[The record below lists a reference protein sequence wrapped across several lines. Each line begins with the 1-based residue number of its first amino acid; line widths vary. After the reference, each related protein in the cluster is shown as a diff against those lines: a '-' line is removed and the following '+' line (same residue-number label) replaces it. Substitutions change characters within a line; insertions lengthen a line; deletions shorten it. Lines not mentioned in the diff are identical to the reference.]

1 LIKLIRWTRAKMI
14 VESLFGLSLVLSS
27 PVTPVALA
35 RGTEMAMAPAP
46 LPDVSM
52 RKKETALLPL
62 VRRATEC
69 IVGKISSDPRYDGD
83 IRPSTI
89 NDLIIDSIPACAGPV
104 RAMIE
109 AHDRLYGSG
118 SGEAFL
124 LGPYLDVLPS
134 AIVKQVKVR
143 K

>member
-1 LIKLIRWTRAKMI
+1 MAPLD
-14 VESLFGLSLVLSS
+14 
-27 PVTPVALA
+27 LA
-35 RGTEMAMAPAP
+35 FAPAP
-46 LPDVSM
+46 MPGRVDAPERNRHCCRS
-52 RKKETALLPL
+52 

-69 IVGKISSDPRYDGD
+69 IVRRVSSDPRYDGD
-83 IRPSTI
+83 ARPAAI
-89 NDLIIDSIPACAGPV
+89 NDLIIDSIPACARPV
-104 RAMIE
+104 RAMIDT
-109 AHDRLYGSG
+109 HDKLYGMG

>member
-1 LIKLIRWTRAKMI
+1 MI

-27 PVTPVALA
+27 PATTVALE
-35 RGTEMAMAPAP
+35 RGTELAMAPAP
-46 LPDVSM
+46 MPDVSIR
-52 RKKETALLPL
+52 RKESALLPL

-69 IVGKISSDPRYDGD
+69 IQRKVSSDPRYDGD
-83 IRPSTI
+83 IRPAAI
-89 NDLIIDSIPACAGPV
+89 NDLIIDSIPACARPV
-104 RAMIE
+104 RAMID
-109 AHDRLYGSG
+109 AHDKLYGSG